1 MIAQFGRDGALRHLI
16 TLADM
21 NRTQLNALLDHAE
34 TYLVGHAHYAPREPR
49 LLGRTVALL
58 FFEPSTRTRVSF
70 HLAATRLSA
79 DVITVDGRSS
89 SRVKGETLL
98 DTVRTLEA
106 MHTDVFVVR
115 VAEPGV
121 PAMLAGHIA
130 PGKSL
135 ISAGEA
141 HCGHPTQGLLDVLT
155 IRQHKPDLGSLCV
168 AIVGDIRHS
177 RVARSAAQALGI
189 LGVGELRLVGPEPLL
204 PDADEFPGAERY
216 AELEPGIRDADVV
229 MALRIQ
235 RERVREV
242 AGIPSDDAYFKRFGL
257 TALRL
262 RAARSDVIVMHPG
275 PINREVELASA
286 VADGP
291 HSVIARQV
299 TNGVAVR
306 MAVLARIA
314 ESLSGTP

>member
-1 MIAQFGRDGALRHLI
+1 MIEQFGADGALRHLI
-16 TLADM
+16 TLEHM
-21 NRTQLNALLDHAE
+21 NRAQLVSLLDHAE

-79 DVITVDGRSS
+79 DVVTVDSATSS
-89 SRVKGETLL
+89 QLKGETLL

-115 VAEPGV
+115 VDGPGM
-121 PAMLAGHIA
+121 PAMLAAHIGA
-130 PGKSL
+130 GKAL
-135 ISAGEA
+135 INAGEA
-141 HCGHPTQGLLDVLT
+141 HCGHPTQGLLDMLT
-155 IRQHKPDLGSLCV
+155 IRQCKPDIGSLCV

-189 LGVGELRLVGPEPLL
+189 LGVGELRLVGPEALL
-204 PDADEFPGAERY
+204 PDPDEFADAVRFT
-216 AELEPGIRDADVV
+216 ELEPGIRDADVV

-235 RERVREV
+235 RERLREEG
-242 AGIPSDDAYFKRFGL
+242 GIPSDEAYFRRFGL
-257 TALRL
+257 TAERL
-262 RAARSDVIVMHPG
+262 RAARPDVIVMHPG
-275 PINREVELASA
+275 PVNREVEIDSA
-286 VADGP
+286 VADGR
-291 HSVIARQV
+291 HSVIGRQV

-314 ESLSGTP
+314 EGLSGTP

>member
-1 MIAQFGRDGALRHLI
+1 MIEQFNRDGTLRHLI
-16 TLADM
+16 TLAHL

-79 DVITVDGRSS
+79 DVVTLDGDAS

-115 VAEPGV
+115 TAEAGI
-121 PAMLAGHIA
+121 PALLAGHIGR
-130 PGKSL
+130 GKAL
-135 ISAGEA
+135 INAGEA
-141 HCGHPTQGLLDVLT
+141 HCEHPTQGLLDVLT
-155 IRQHKPDLGSLCV
+155 IRQHKPDIRNLCV

-189 LGVGELRLVGPEPLL
+189 LEVGELRLVGPEPLL
-204 PDADEFPGAERY
+204 PDTNEFDGAVRY
-216 AELEPGIRDADVV
+216 AELEPGLRDADVI

-235 RERVREV
+235 RERMQKE
-242 AGIPSDDAYFKRFGL
+242 AGIPSNDAYFKRFGL
-257 TALRL
+257 TAERL
-262 RAARSDVIVMHPG
+262 KAARSDVIVMHPG
-275 PINREVELASA
+275 PINREVEISSA

-291 HSVIARQV
+291 HSVIGRQV

-314 ESLSGTP
+314 EGLSGTP